1 MAIKTFTTGEVL
13 TASDTNTYLANSG
26 LVYITDAAFTT
37 TTAVNMPAAT
47 FTTAYRNF
55 RVVLQVTASSGV
67 TNITMRFRASGSDD
81 NNNIYRQTTLGI
93 TSAGT
98 TTNLLGDRTDFAL
111 GTVTNATGG
120 FMFSTFDVNNMAV
133 SGFKAIGGQTA
144 YNTGSAHTGAY
155 TQGQL
160 NTAKVFDS
168 MSFIASGGFNITGRY
183 FVYGY
188 RDS

>member
-13 TASDTNTYLANSG
+13 TAADTNTYLGNAG
-26 LVYITDAAFTT
+26 LVYVADAAFTT
-37 TTAVNMPAAT
+37 ATAVNLPAAT
-47 FTTAYRNF
+47 FTTAYRNY
-55 RVVLQVTASSGV
+55 RVVLQITATSGV
-67 TNITMRFRASGSDD
+67 TNVTMRFRASGTDD
-81 NNNIYRQTTLGI
+81 SNNVYRQTTLGI
-93 TSAGT
+93 TSGGT

-111 GTVTNATGG
+111 GTVTNAAGG

-133 SGFKAIGGQTA
+133 STIKAIGGQTA
-144 YNTGSAHTGAY
+144 YNTGTAHTGAY

-168 MSFIASGGFNITGRY
+168 MSFIASGGFNMTGRY